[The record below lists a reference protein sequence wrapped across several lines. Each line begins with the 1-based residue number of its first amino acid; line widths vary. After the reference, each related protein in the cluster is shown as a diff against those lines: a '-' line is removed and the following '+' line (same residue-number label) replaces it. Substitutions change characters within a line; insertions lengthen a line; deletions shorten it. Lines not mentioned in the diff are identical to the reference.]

1 MGNYNQV
8 YMSDGPLYSEDEVK
22 TIVDVFE
29 SSQSKEIEP
38 ENKKAFIHGNKK
50 SRVSCVSWK
59 NLKEYL
65 RKYEKFLFDTNEHL
79 FKYDLIPL
87 DDSHYL
93 NLNHYDLTNPSYD
106 WHMDG
111 TNNVQ
116 NYDLKLTVLL
126 NVSTQKYTGGNLEL
140 FNIGEKANQIIVN
153 KFKPGYCL
161 IFTSNHFHKVEP
173 ITKGVRK
180 TLSYWAK
187 GPLWR

>member
-8 YMSDGPLYSEDEVK
+8 YMSDEPLYSEDEVK

-29 SSQSKEIEP
+29 SSQFKVTEP
-38 ENKKAFIHGNKK
+38 ESKKSFTGNKK
-50 SRVSCVSWK
+50 SRVSCVLWPELK
-59 NLKEYL
+59 NYL
-65 RKYEKFLFDTNEHL
+65 RKFERFIFDTNEHL

-87 DDSHYL
+87 DDSHSL
-93 NLNHYDLTNPSYD
+93 NLNYYDLKNPSYD

-111 TNNVQ
+111 TKNFQ

-126 NVSTQKYTGGNLEL
+126 NVSTQKYTGGNLKL
-140 FNIGEKANQIIVN
+140 FNISETANEIIVN
-153 KFKPGYCL
+153 KFKTGYCL

-173 ITKGVRK
+173 VTKGVRK

-187 GPLWR
+187 GPLWK

>member
-38 ENKKAFIHGNKK
+38 ENKKAFIRGNKK

-59 NLKEYL
+59 DLKEYL

-93 NLNHYDLTNPSYD
+93 NLNH
-106 WHMDG
+106 
-111 TNNVQ
+111 
-116 NYDLKLTVLL
+116 YDLKLTVLL

>member
-8 YMSDGPLYSEDEVK
+8 YMSDDPLYSEDEVK

-29 SSQSKEIEP
+29 SSQSKVTEP
-38 ENKKAFIHGNKK
+38 ESKKSFTGIKK
-50 SRVSCVSWK
+50 SRVSCVPWPVLK
-59 NLKEYL
+59 NYL
-65 RKYEKFLFDTNEHL
+65 GKFERFIFDTNKHL

-87 DDSHYL
+87 DDSHSL
-93 NLNHYDLTNPSYD
+93 NLNHYDLKNPSYD

-111 TNNVQ
+111 TKNFQ
-116 NYDLKLTVLL
+116 DYDLKLTVLL
-126 NVSTQKYTGGNLEL
+126 NVSTEKYTGGNLKL
-140 FNIGEKANQIIVN
+140 FNIGEKSNQIIVD

-161 IFTSNHFHKVEP
+161 IFTSNHFHKVDP
-173 ITKGVRK
+173 VTSGVRK